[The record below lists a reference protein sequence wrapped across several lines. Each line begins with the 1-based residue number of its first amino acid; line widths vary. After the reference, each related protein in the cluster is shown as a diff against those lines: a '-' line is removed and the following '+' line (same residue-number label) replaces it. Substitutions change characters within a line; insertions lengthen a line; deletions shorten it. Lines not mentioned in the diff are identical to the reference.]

1 MASPV
6 ELPAATYRILESEG
20 LHQMPLE
27 WYREDVL
34 THSKVEIIVGNYK
47 AGGFVRALADAYKSN
62 LKVRLLLAMHFLS
75 YGPCP

>member
-1 MASPV
+1 MANPV

-34 THSKVEIIVGNYK
+34 TQSQVEVIVGNYK

-62 LKVRLLLAMHFLS
+62 LKAFCPVAAMHQVI
-75 YGPCP
+75 G